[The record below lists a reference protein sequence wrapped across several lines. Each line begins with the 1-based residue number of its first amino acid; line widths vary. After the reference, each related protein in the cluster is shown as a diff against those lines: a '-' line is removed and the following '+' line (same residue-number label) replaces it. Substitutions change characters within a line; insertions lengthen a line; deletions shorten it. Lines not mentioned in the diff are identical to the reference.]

1 MKTRELKRYLL
12 SMKGLRE
19 SYEQVISQNSTL
31 SKTFQDLSFVDFN
44 AKIGLPLSPITGL
57 ASPIFRYE
65 LDLFDLIQKYKWLLV
80 NKARKIGVSEIVL
93 RIIAYK
99 CFSDYAGYQV
109 ILVAGNREK
118 HARKLMQ
125 RFQSLFT
132 NSSGTVLD
140 TTADRMLLTNR
151 TEVIAIPSSSSAS
164 RGFERV
170 KCIFLD
176 EAAHFNVI
184 DDKKVYS
191 GLTPNL
197 ANTQGDY
204 IIVSTPNG
212 KNGLFHDLWTDHENE
227 FFKHMMPYQISLGL
241 LLDEKMIERA
251 KKDTTIDFAQ
261 EYMCQFTAARGT
273 IISEE
278 MVKAMEEKYETW
290 DI

>member
-1 MKTRELKRYLL
+1 
-12 SMKGLRE
+12 MKGLRE
-19 SYEQVISQNSTL
+19 SYEQAISRGSTL
-31 SKTFQDLSFVDFN
+31 SQTFQKLNFVDFN
-44 AKIGLPLSPITGL
+44 TKIGLPLSPITGL
-57 ASPIFRYE
+57 PSPIFRYE

-132 NSSGTVLD
+132 NIPETILD
-140 TTADRMLLTNR
+140 TTADRTLLTNR
-151 TEVIAIPSSSSAS
+151 TEVIAIPASSSAS

-170 KCIFLD
+170 KCILLD
-176 EAAHFNVI
+176 ESAHFNVI

-197 ANTQGDY
+197 ANTNGDY
-204 IIVSTPNG
+204 YIVSTPNG
-212 KNGLFHDLWTDHENE
+212 KRGMYYGLWMDQENQ
-227 FFKHMMPYQISLGL
+227 FYKHMMPYQISLGL

-290 DI
+290 EI